1 MKGSGR
7 KQQQFLEVLDR
18 DAAEARWREVVG
30 RAALSSERVLLAS
43 ALGRVLAEDV
53 RAEVDVPGFD
63 RSNMDGFAVRASD
76 TFGVSEEEPIRLRL
90 NDEVL
95 ATGIAPQIEVTSGTA
110 TMIATGGMLPR
121 GADAVAPI
129 EVTDADPADDDYVL
143 VRAPRVPGAA
153 VSFAGTDMGRGETVL
168 FAGTRL
174 SSRETGVLAA
184 IGCEYVSVVRRP
196 RVAVLSTGDEIVQ
209 PGEEMRPGLV
219 FDSNGRILA
228 DAVHELGGEPVF
240 WGAFR
245 DDLDALRK
253 ALHEAL
259 ADSDVVLLSGGTS
272 KGEGDL
278 NALVVGELKPGIL
291 VHGVALKP
299 GKPICLAAQEEK
311 PVVILPGFPTSAIFT
326 FHEFVAPLIRDLA
339 GQPSEDRETRTARL
353 AIKTQSERGRLE
365 YLLVGLVEDEDR
377 KLSAYP
383 MGKGS
388 GSVTSF
394 SRADGFV
401 RIGRNTE
408 LVAADSEV
416 EVTLIGRDVSVAD
429 LVVIGS
435 HCAGLDLI
443 ASELA
448 ASGVS
453 VKLLAV
459 GSHGGLAAASRGE
472 CDLAPI
478 HLLDP
483 ETDSYNVSFLK
494 PGLKLLRG
502 YRRMQG
508 IATRSDET
516 RDITELLND
525 PSVRMV
531 NRNRGAG
538 TRILIDR
545 LLEGRK
551 PPGYPYEPRSHYAV
565 AAAIDQGRADWG
577 VTIESVARDAGLRFV
592 PLQAEEY
599 DFVVPESRWDRPVLK
614 RLRALLSENPS
625 DLRTRLAAQGFDLSE

>member
-1 MKGSGR
+1 MSR
-7 KQQQFLEVLDR
+7 SAPQSQFLEVLDR
-18 DAAEARWREVVG
+18 DEAERRFRAVVG
-30 RAALSSERVLLAS
+30 RAALPPERVPLAE

-53 RAEVDVPGFD
+53 RASVDVPGFD
-63 RSNMDGFAVRASD
+63 RANMDGFAVRAAD
-76 TFGVSEEEPIRLRL
+76 TFGASEEEPVRLRL

-95 ATGIAPQIEVTSGTA
+95 ATGIAPKLEVGAGTA
-110 TMIATGGMLPR
+110 TAIATGGMFPR

-129 EVTDADPADDDYVL
+129 EVTDTDPDQPGSVL
-143 VRAPRVPGAA
+143 VRAARVPGAA

-184 IGCEYVSVVRRP
+184 IGCESVAVVRRP
-196 RVAVLSTGDEIVQ
+196 RVAILSTGDEIVQ
-209 PGEEMRPGLV
+209 PGEPMRPGLV

-228 DAVHELGGEPVF
+228 DAVRELGGEPLF
-240 WGAFR
+240 LGAFR
-245 DDLDALRK
+245 DDLAALRA

-259 ADSDVVLLSGGTS
+259 AQADVVLLSGGTS

-278 NALVVGELKPGIL
+278 NATVVGELEPGIL

-299 GKPICLAAQEEK
+299 GKPICLAAQGEK

-326 FHEFVAPLIRDLA
+326 FHELVAPLLRDLA
-339 GQPSEDRETRTARL
+339 GLPTEARETRSARL
-353 AIKTQSERGRLE
+353 AMKILSERGRLE
-365 YLLVGLVEDEDR
+365 YLLVGLVQDPDGR
-377 KLSAYP
+377 LSAYP

-401 RIGRNTE
+401 RIDRNTE
-408 LVAADSEV
+408 IVDAETPV
-416 EVTLIGRDVSVAD
+416 EVTLIGRELPVAD

-448 ASGVS
+448 HGGSR

-459 GSHGGLAAASRGE
+459 GSQAGLAAARRGE

-483 ETDSYNVSFLK
+483 ESDRYNEPFLDE
-494 PGLKLLRG
+494 GLRLIPG

-508 IATRSDET
+508 IATRPDEERPIET
-516 RDITELLND
+516 LLAD
-525 PSVRMV
+525 PTVRMV
-531 NRNRGAG
+531 SRNRGSG

-545 LLEGRK
+545 LLEGRR
-551 PPGYPYEPRSHYAV
+551 PPDHAYEPRSHYAV
-565 AAAIDQGRADWG
+565 AAAIAQGRADWG
-577 VTIESVARDAGLRFV
+577 VTIETVAREAGLRFQ
-592 PLQAEEY
+592 PLRPESY
-599 DFVVPESRWDRPVLK
+599 DFAVPTARWERPVVQ
-614 RLRALLSENPS
+614 RLRTLLDDPDSR
-625 DLRTRLAAQGFDLSE
+625 LRRRLAAAGFGLD